1 MPIKCIYWGL
11 NFMNKSKVI
20 IVQILFYFLF
30 AVLVIV
36 FIPDGSKNLWK
47 SLRDCEI
54 YDSNWDI
61 YSETTSAHL
70 DELPVFYDC
79 AKDEQDIWMSKK
91 LENISNKDSI
101 GFFSF
106 QQQIE
111 VFLDDEKVFSFLP
124 AKYSNSKTPGNK
136 WIFIPLDTA
145 DNGKTF
151 TIHINQCYSK
161 GQITIPTMYIG
172 TESGI
177 MLSYLGPM
185 MPRIGLSI
193 IMIFIGLLICL
204 FHVIKNKGTEI
215 GDSLKWLALFAIF
228 RGIWG
233 LIESNTYSF
242 FLSRLLLISQLS
254 YMSLKIAITLYLQF
268 LNESF
273 YHGKNKIVRWLTYFS
288 IGEFIICTLLQFLGI
303 ADFAQTIA
311 VSHILM
317 FVAGAYSCIDIAR
330 SLYLRYQSGRNS
342 IATNHYSSITQL
354 FCTIII
360 IASSLCDTIRYYTTN
375 SPDVAK
381 VCRIGDF
388 LFVMIMAFGLFLD
401 FFNLLKIGQKAAV
414 FREQA
419 SFDPMTKLFNRL
431 RFEKD
436 MAKENSHKLSSQG
449 IIVLDLNNLKFYN
462 DEIGHDAGDKY
473 IIAASKI
480 IKNTFSNHGTIYRI
494 GGDEFCIITKN
505 LSYAKFIK
513 LREDIETNLAKNNA
527 KDIPQDG
534 RPPMA
539 IACGFALYNPDTD
552 ESLHDTMKRADEEMY
567 HRKKELKGL

>member
-1 MPIKCIYWGL
+1 
-11 NFMNKSKVI
+11 MNRSKVI
-20 IVQILFYFLF
+20 ILQIIFYFLF
-30 AVLVIV
+30 AVLVFV
-36 FIPDGSKNLWK
+36 FLPDASSNLWQ
-47 SLRDCEI
+47 SLHDCEI
-54 YDSNWDI
+54 FDKNWEI
-61 YSETTSAHL
+61 RSESTSAHF

-79 AKDEQDIWMSKK
+79 AEDEHDVWVSKK
-91 LENISNKDSI
+91 LEDLSNDDCI

-106 QQQIE
+106 QQQTE
-111 VFLDDEKVFSFLP
+111 VFLDNEKVFSFVP
-124 AKYSNSKTPGNK
+124 AEHTRSKTPGNK
-136 WIFIPLDTA
+136 WIFIPLEQT
-145 DNGKTF
+145 DNGKTL

-161 GQITIPTMYIG
+161 SRITIPTMYIG
-172 TESGI
+172 TQSGI

-185 MPRIGLSI
+185 MPRIFLSI

-204 FHVIKNKGTEI
+204 FHLIKNKRTQI

-242 FLSRLLLISQLS
+242 FVSRLLLISQLS
-254 YMSLKIAITLYLQF
+254 YMSLKMAVTLYLQF
-268 LNESF
+268 LNASF
-273 YHGKNKIVRWLTYFS
+273 YQGKNKVVRYLTYLS
-288 IGEFIICTLLQFLGI
+288 IGEFILTTTLQFTGI
-303 ADFAQTIA
+303 ADFATTIA
-311 VSHILM
+311 ITHILM
-317 FVAGAYSCIDIAR
+317 FVAGTYSCIDITH
-330 SLYLRYQSGRNS
+330 SLYNRYKSGKNT
-342 IATNHYSSITQL
+342 IATNQYSSITQL
-354 FCTIII
+354 FSTIII
-360 IASSLCDTIRYYTTN
+360 ITSSLVDTLRYYTTN

-381 VCRIGDF
+381 FCRVGDF
-388 LFVMIMAFGLFLD
+388 LFVFIMSLGLFLD
-401 FFNLLKIGQKAAV
+401 FFNLLKIGQRAAV
-414 FREQA
+414 FRAQA
-419 SFDPMTKLFNRL
+419 SFDPMTNLFNRL
-431 RFEKD
+431 SFEKD
-436 MAKENSHKLSSQG
+436 ISKENNRKSKKIG

-505 LSYAKFIK
+505 LSYSKFIK